1 MTIYSETESATDFFY
16 KSIIMTGHICEANKQ
31 PLGSRGFYDKM
42 APIRKGALDQK
53 VAQVRHSFQIN
64 NTVL

>member
-1 MTIYSETESATDFFY
+1 M
-16 KSIIMTGHICEANKQ
+16 KHNHWNNKQ
-31 PLGSRGFYDKM
+31 ALGSRGFYDKM

>member
-42 APIRKGALDQK
+42 APILKGGLDQK
-53 VAQVRHSFQIN
+53 FQD
-64 NTVL
+64 